1 MSKDLDCDWLREEK
15 LKENKINYIS
25 KNDLAKSLGV
35 SLSTISRKLTELQG
49 IKLGN
54 ARQSRVLF
62 KVDKVNDYLEG
73 LLLAKKKR
81 AD

>member
-1 MSKDLDCDWLREEK
+1 MTD
-15 LKENKINYIS
+15 KINYIS

-35 SLSTISRKLTELQG
+35 SLSTIGRKLNELQA

-54 ARQSRVLF
+54 ERQSRVIF
-62 KVDKVNDYLEG
+62 NVDKVNDYLES
-73 LLLAKKKR
+73 LSLAKKKR

>member
-1 MSKDLDCDWLREEK
+1 M
-15 LKENKINYIS
+15 ENKLNYIS

-35 SLSTISRKLTELQG
+35 SLSTISRKLTDLQG
-49 IKLGN
+49 IKLGK
-54 ARQSRVLF
+54 ARQSRVIF
-62 KVDKVNDYLEG
+62 QVDKVNDYLES

>member
-1 MSKDLDCDWLREEK
+1 LEK
-15 LKENKINYIS
+15 NKLNYIS

-62 KVDKVNDYLEG
+62 QVDRVNDYLES
-73 LLLAKKKR
+73 LSFAKKKR

>member
-1 MSKDLDCDWLREEK
+1 LEK
-15 LKENKINYIS
+15 NKLNYIS

-35 SLSTISRKLTELQG
+35 SLSTISRKLTDLQG
-49 IKLGN
+49 IKLGK
-54 ARQSRVLF
+54 ARQSRVIF
-62 KVDKVNDYLEG
+62 QVDKVNDYLES

>member
-1 MSKDLDCDWLREEK
+1 MEK
-15 LKENKINYIS
+15 NKLNYIS

-35 SLSTISRKLTELQG
+35 SLSTISRKLTDLQG
-49 IKLGN
+49 IKLGK
-54 ARQSRVLF
+54 ARQSRVIF
-62 KVDKVNDYLEG
+62 QVDKVNDYLEG

>member
-1 MSKDLDCDWLREEK
+1 LEK
-15 LKENKINYIS
+15 NKINYIS

-35 SLSTISRKLTELQG
+35 SLSTISRKLTDLQG
-49 IKLGN
+49 IKLGK
-54 ARQSRVLF
+54 ARQSRVIF
-62 KVDKVNDYLEG
+62 QVDKVNDYLES

>member
-1 MSKDLDCDWLREEK
+1 MEK
-15 LKENKINYIS
+15 NKLNYIS

-49 IKLGN
+49 IKFGN
-54 ARQSRVLF
+54 SRQSRVLF
-62 KVDKVNDYLEG
+62 KVDKVNDYLES

>member
-1 MSKDLDCDWLREEK
+1 MEK
-15 LKENKINYIS
+15 NKINYIS

-35 SLSTISRKLTELQG
+35 SLSTISRKLTDLQG
-49 IKLGN
+49 IKLGK
-54 ARQSRVLF
+54 ARQSRVIF
-62 KVDKVNDYLEG
+62 QVDKVNDYLES

>member
-1 MSKDLDCDWLREEK
+1 M
-15 LKENKINYIS
+15 KENKINYIS

-62 KVDKVNDYLEG
+62 KADKVNDYLEG

>member
-1 MSKDLDCDWLREEK
+1 MTD
-15 LKENKINYIS
+15 NKINYIS

-35 SLSTISRKLTELQG
+35 SLSTITRKLTELQG
-49 IKLGN
+49 IKLDN
-54 ARQSRVLF
+54 ASQSRVLF
-62 KVDKVNDYLEG
+62 QVDRVNDYLES

>member
-1 MSKDLDCDWLREEK
+1 MEK
-15 LKENKINYIS
+15 NKLNYIS

-35 SLSTISRKLTELQG
+35 SLSTISRKLTDLQG
-49 IKLGN
+49 IKLGK
-54 ARQSRVLF
+54 ARQSRVIF
-62 KVDKVNDYLEG
+62 QVDKVNDYLES

>member
-1 MSKDLDCDWLREEK
+1 MRGYDCNWWGKILEK
-15 LKENKINYIS
+15 NKLNYIS

-35 SLSTISRKLTELQG
+35 SLSTISRKLTDLQG
-49 IKLGN
+49 IKLGK
-54 ARQSRVLF
+54 ARQSRVIF
-62 KVDKVNDYLEG
+62 QVDKVNDYLES

>member
-1 MSKDLDCDWLREEK
+1 MN
-15 LKENKINYIS
+15 NKINYIS

-49 IKLGN
+49 IKLGK
-54 ARQSRVLF
+54 ARQSRVIF
-62 KVDKVNDYLEG
+62 QVDKVNDYLES

>member
-1 MSKDLDCDWLREEK
+1 

-54 ARQSRVLF
+54 ACQSRVLF

>member
-1 MSKDLDCDWLREEK
+1 M
-15 LKENKINYIS
+15 KENKINYIS

-62 KVDKVNDYLEG
+62 QVDKVNDYLES
-73 LLLAKKKR
+73 LSFAKKKEG
-81 AD
+81 

>member
-1 MSKDLDCDWLREEK
+1 

-62 KVDKVNDYLEG
+62 QVDKVNDYLES
-73 LLLAKKKR
+73 LSFAKKKR

>member
-1 MSKDLDCDWLREEK
+1 MFDWWGKILTD
-15 LKENKINYIS
+15 KINYIS

-35 SLSTISRKLTELQG
+35 SLSTIGRKLNELQA

-54 ARQSRVLF
+54 ARQSRVIF
-62 KVDKVNDYLEG
+62 NVDKVNDYLES
-73 LLLAKKKR
+73 LSLAKKKR

>member
-1 MSKDLDCDWLREEK
+1 M
-15 LKENKINYIS
+15 KENKINYIS

-73 LLLAKKKR
+73 LLLAKKRGLIKGVSPHYR
-81 AD
+81 

>member
-1 MSKDLDCDWLREEK
+1 LTD
-15 LKENKINYIS
+15 KINYIS

-35 SLSTISRKLTELQG
+35 SLSTIGRKLNELQA

-54 ARQSRVLF
+54 ARQSRVIF
-62 KVDKVNDYLEG
+62 NVDKVNDYLES
-73 LLLAKKKR
+73 LSLAKKKR

>member
-1 MSKDLDCDWLREEK
+1 MTDI
-15 LKENKINYIS
+15 INYIS

-35 SLSTISRKLTELQG
+35 SLSTIGRKLNELQA

-54 ARQSRVLF
+54 ARQSRVIF
-62 KVDKVNDYLEG
+62 NVDKVNDYLES
-73 LLLAKKKR
+73 LSLAKKKR